1 MNQSFE
7 AVAPRAPC
15 DLMPDEMTIRA
26 SIYPCRPGSIQLLLK
41 TKDETF
47 GIGGEGKTLAEA
59 AANLFGMVE
68 RFGGVPGAAKMAGDN
83 ARAAGFIPIEPGVA
97 NGPL

>member
-1 MNQSFE
+1 
-7 AVAPRAPC
+7 
-15 DLMPDEMTIRA
+15 MPDEMTIRA
-26 SIYPCRPGSIQLLLK
+26 SIYPCRPGSIQLFLK
-41 TKDETF
+41 TKDDTF

-59 AANLFGMVE
+59 AANLFSMVE

-97 NGPL
+97 NRPL